1 MSKDIDVN
9 VFNSKFDDFELKF
22 GFDLDLEIK
31 LARSFAW
38 SLLREWALAEPP
50 TETRGSRRL
59 ADLGS
64 VSVEKLECSH
74 I

>member
-1 MSKDIDVN
+1 MYLIVSCTG
-9 VFNSKFDDFELKF
+9 FELKF

-31 LARSFAW
+31 LALSFAW

-50 TETRGSRRL
+50 NETRGSRRL